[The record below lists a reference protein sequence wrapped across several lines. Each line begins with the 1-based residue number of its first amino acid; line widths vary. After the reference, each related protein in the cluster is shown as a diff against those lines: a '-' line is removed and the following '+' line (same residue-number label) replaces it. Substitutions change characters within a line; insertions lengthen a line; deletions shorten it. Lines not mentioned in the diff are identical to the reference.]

1 MRSTFLVFLFFV
13 SIPTWSQSPIEQM
26 LYENKIWKVVKQ
38 INGEVNYYD
47 SSDVFIGGK
56 RTNKNSVFYYDHRKR
71 TIKILNTNQVKS
83 IPVKKAKKNNFK
95 PDYSFVK
102 HGDYFV
108 KTKRNKTQ
116 YFDEQGNLIRTIRK
130 KGNTIYYKNSKGELI
145 GYKKLG
151 KNGFVEYRD
160 AKGRKTG
167 TSYLNSAGI
176 LVYNKYKRRNTLAFM
191 ISDVYFF

>member
-13 SIPTWSQSPIEQM
+13 SIPTWSQSSIEQM

-38 INGEVNYYD
+38 INGKVEYFD

-56 RTNKNSVFYYDHRKR
+56 RINKNGVFYYDYRKR
-71 TIKILNTNQVKS
+71 TIKIFPNKQVKS
-83 IPVKKAKKNNFK
+83 IPAKKAKKKNFN
-95 PDYSFVK
+95 PDYRFVK
-102 HGDYFV
+102 YGNYFV

-116 YFDEQGNLIRTIRK
+116 YFDEKGNLIRTIRK
-130 KGNTIYYKNSKGELI
+130 KGNTIYYKNSKGELL

-191 ISDVYFF
+191 ISDVYIF

>member
-1 MRSTFLVFLFFV
+1 MAGLGFSQIFKDNYLQFWIPPGFAHGFLSLTDNVHFEYKC
-13 SIPTWSQSPIEQM
+13 TD
-26 LYENKIWKVVKQ
+26 
-38 INGEVNYYD
+38 YYD

-71 TIKILNTNQVKS
+71 TIKMLNTNQVKS

-116 YFDEQGNLIRTIRK
+116 YFDEQGNLIRTI
-130 KGNTIYYKNSKGELI
+130 
-145 GYKKLG
+145 KKLG